1 MFVLRSLCLGAFGH
15 AYAQIYM
22 FICSLPCLYLDLYVY
37 VLLTMLMLRSICWC
51 APCHVCVQICILVTM
66 PCASIALF
74 VSCYISFFCFSPL
87 GRVQTQILW
96 SRPISIHLGLYQRVW
111 IISFMHACT
120 CLLLH
125 FISMFACL
133 DLGFTMLGALCGLVF
148 VGLQGHLFVCGCIRP
163 VL

>member
-1 MFVLRSLCLGAFGH
+1 MFVLKSLCLGAFGY

-22 FICSLPCLYLDLYVY
+22 FICSLPYLCLDLYAG
-37 VLLTMLMLRSICWC
+37 VLFAMFVSR
-51 APCHVCVQICILVTM
+51 LVTI

-74 VSCYISFFCFSPL
+74 VSCYISFLCFSPL

-96 SRPISIHLGLYQRVW
+96 SRPTSIHIGLYQKVQ
-111 IISFMHACT
+111 IISFMHAYA

-125 FISMFACL
+125 FISMFTCL
-133 DLGFTMLGALCGLVF
+133 DLGFTKLGALRGLVL

-163 VL
+163 VLWLVWV